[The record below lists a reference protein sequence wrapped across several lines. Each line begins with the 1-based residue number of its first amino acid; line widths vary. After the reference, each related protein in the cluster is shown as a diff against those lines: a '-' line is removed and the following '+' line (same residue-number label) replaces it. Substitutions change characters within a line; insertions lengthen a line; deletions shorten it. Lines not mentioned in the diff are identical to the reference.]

1 MRRWRKERAE
11 IMVELTEN
19 YTAKEMRIRILKLAW
34 PAVLRMFLQS
44 VVGIVDVMMIGSLG
58 AAALAAVD
66 MSNRLMFVLIGAL
79 TALTIG
85 STALV
90 ARYTGAKNQE
100 KANQVIVQSIVS
112 GIILSTLLA
121 VLGIIFA
128 EDLLRLMMILMEE
141 VDNFVLRNGSV
152 YLKIVF
158 ASMIF
163 GLPLMIINALLQG
176 IGDMKTPLYI
186 MVVTNIINTV
196 CNYLLIFGIGFF
208 PELGVAGAAIGTALG
223 RVVGALIGF
232 GVLIHGKSGIKIDLA
247 KVKFKLDLKVI
258 KDIFIIGIPASI
270 EQLIRQ
276 GSQIVYTLLIA
287 GLGTITVAANAI
299 IMNGQMIPIMIGFG
313 FSMAA
318 TTLVG
323 QSLGAQKE
331 ELAKEY
337 GKQTAYLT
345 MIIMGVIS
353 IPMFIWTTP
362 IIKLFSDNLSVVS
375 IAKPAM
381 KISILM
387 QPVFAI
393 LMVISGALRGA
404 GDTKWTMYIT
414 AIGNWGVRMVLSLL
428 LGYYLGYGLIGFWIA
443 MVIDIGVRTVLIMW
457 RYSSDKWQEIQGNR
471 EKTKLVA

>member
-1 MRRWRKERAE
+1 
-11 IMVELTEN
+11 MVELTEN

>member
-1 MRRWRKERAE
+1 
-11 IMVELTEN
+11 MVELTEN
-19 YTAKEMRIRILKLAW
+19 YTEKEMRIRILKLAW

-232 GVLIHGKSGIKIDLA
+232 GVLIHGKAGIKIDLS

-404 GDTKWTMYIT
+404 GDTKWTMYII
-414 AIGNWGVRMVLSLL
+414 AIGNWGVRMLLSLL